1 MQSLDLAG
9 AVRGKHLFVAGGSSG
24 INLGI
29 ADVFARCGAKV
40 SLCSRKA
47 DRVEAAV
54 AALEK
59 HGGEAWG
66 GAADV
71 RDYAQVEGVL
81 RGATEAL
88 GPIDVLVSGAAGN
101 FVAPALGMS
110 SNAFRTVV
118 EIDLIG
124 TFNVARAGFEFLRK
138 PGASF
143 IAISAPQSQHPYAYQ
158 AHVNAAKAGVDML
171 TKTLAMEWGP
181 LGVRCN
187 AIIPGPIEDT
197 EGMARLA
204 PTEAERKL
212 AREGTPLQRY
222 GTKDEIGYACLFLAS
237 PLASYITGAI
247 LPVDG
252 GAVLGGPGRLGDA
265 MKMAYEKAAP
275 RNR

>member
-1 MQSLDLAG
+1 MASYDLAA

-47 DRVEAAV
+47 DRVTAAV
-54 AALEK
+54 NSLKA

-66 GAADV
+66 AAADV
-71 RDYAQVEGVL
+71 RDYAQVETAL
-81 RGATEAL
+81 KGAKDAL
-88 GPIDVLVSGAAGN
+88 GPIDVLISGAAGN

-110 SNAFRTVV
+110 SNAFRTVI

-143 IAISAPQSQHPYAYQ
+143 IAISAPQALHPYSYQ
-158 AHVNAAKAGVDML
+158 SHVNAAKAGIDML
-171 TKTLAMEWGP
+171 TKTLAVEWGP

-187 AIIPGPIEDT
+187 AIIPGPIGDT

-204 PTEAERKL
+204 PTEAEQKL

-222 GTKDEIGYACLFLAS
+222 GTKDEVGYAALFLAS
-237 PLASYITGAI
+237 PLAEYITGAI

-252 GAVLGGPGRLGDA
+252 GAVLPGPGRLGDA
-265 MKMAYEKAAP
+265 MKSAYEKAAP

>member
-1 MQSLDLAG
+1 MTSYDLAAG
-9 AVRGKHLFVAGGSSG
+9 NRGKHLFVAGGSSG

-54 AALEK
+54 AGLK
-59 HGGEAWG
+59 RHGGEAWG
-66 GAADV
+66 TAADV
-71 RDYAQVEGVL
+71 RDYGQVEAAL
-81 RGATEAL
+81 KGAKDAL
-88 GPIDVLVSGAAGN
+88 GPIDVIVSGAAGN

-138 PGASF
+138 PGGSF
-143 IAISAPQSQHPYAYQ
+143 IAISAPQALHPYAYQ
-158 AHVNAAKAGVDML
+158 AHVNAAKAGIDML
-171 TKTLAMEWGP
+171 TKTLAVEWGP

-187 AIIPGPIEDT
+187 VIIPGPIGDT

-204 PTEAERKL
+204 PTEAEQRL

-222 GTKDEIGYACLFLAS
+222 GTKDEIGYAALFLAS
-237 PLASYITGAI
+237 PLAEFITGAV

-252 GAVLGGPGRLGDA
+252 GAVLPGPGRLGDA
-265 MKMAYEKAAP
+265 MKQAYEKAAP